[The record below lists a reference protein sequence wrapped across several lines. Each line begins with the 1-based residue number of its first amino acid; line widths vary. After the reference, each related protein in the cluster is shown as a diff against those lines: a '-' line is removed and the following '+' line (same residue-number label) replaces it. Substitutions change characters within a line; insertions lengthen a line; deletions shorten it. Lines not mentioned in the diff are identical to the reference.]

1 MVKSTAKILFYN
13 ENADS
18 IVAAAGRI
26 STTKGSALEIYDKS
40 CEKDITQNISL
51 IQKIVSSG
59 HTSVLEHVFLNL
71 AFDQVSVFVEQFIIE
86 FRLASFTVKSRRYV
100 DFGKMGYV
108 MPEFGRSGENAK
120 GMMELYQKHMEFLFG
135 EYNDLLERGIP
146 KEDARFV
153 LPYSFRSNFY
163 CTVNAREFIKIVN
176 EMIWGRGKE
185 YPEIAALGESLRKQ
199 CQEKMP
205 FLTFGGSAGQEKTSA
220 IKDLIEKESKPI
232 SCLTCRPAGR
242 MAIRAMENNGFE
254 GKESWER
261 EETSAVL
268 LNSSTNYGLE
278 EKEERERGT
287 TSVVL
292 LNSSTDAPEEAI
304 CKAAMLEAG
313 IENWQDISIREP
325 GLQKEIIRE
334 LFNHGRKRE
343 LEQVNFTVLF
353 QRVSLAGVTHL
364 VRHRMQSVV
373 IPKYISICDYGTYI
387 MPKSIVKA
395 GLKEKYEHV
404 FRETKRVLEQLEQE
418 GMEECDKI
426 YLLLSGL
433 AVPVMTTMNANE
445 LFTFIRLRTCR
456 RAQWEIADDAN
467 QLLEIL
473 RKEHPVLF
481 SLYGPSC
488 YVTGNC
494 PEGKMSCGQK
504 EKIRDFY
511 AMGE

>member
-13 ENADS
+13 DNADS

-40 CEKDITQNISL
+40 CEKDITQNINL

-108 MPEFGRSGENAK
+108 MPEFGGGGENAK
-120 GMMELYQKHMEFLFG
+120 RMMELYQKHMEFLFG
-135 EYNDLLERGIP
+135 EYNDLLEQGIP

-176 EMIWGRGKE
+176 EMVWGRGKE

-205 FLTFGGSAGQEKTSA
+205 FLTFGCSAGQEKNSA
-220 IKDLIEKESKPI
+220 IKDLIKKENKIPPF
-232 SCLTCRPAGR
+232 PAGVPS
-242 MAIRAMENNGFE
+242 MENNGLE
-254 GKESWER
+254 GRESWDR
-261 EETSAVL
+261 RK
-268 LNSSTNYGLE
+268 N
-278 EKEERERGT
+278 
-287 TSVVL
+287 SVVL

-313 IENWQDISIREP
+313 IENWQDISIKEP

-334 LFNHGRKRE
+334 ILTHGRKRE
-343 LEQVNFTVLF
+343 LEQVDFTVLF
-353 QRVSLAGVTHL
+353 QRVSLAGITHL

-373 IPKYISICDYGTYI
+373 VPKYISICDYGTYI
-387 MPKSIVKA
+387 MPESIVKA

-404 FRETKRVLEQLEQE
+404 FHKTKKIVEQLEKE
-418 GMEECDKI
+418 GMEDGDKI

-433 AVPVMTTMNANE
+433 AVPVVTTMNANE
-445 LFTFIRLRTCR
+445 LFTFIRLRTCQ

-467 QLLEIL
+467 KLLEIL
-473 RKEHPVLF
+473 RKKHPVLF

-488 YVTGNC
+488 YVTGDC

-504 EKIRDFY
+504 EKVILCY
-511 AMGE
+511 S

>member
-59 HTSVLEHVFLNL
+59 HTSVLEQVFLNL

-176 EMIWGRGKE
+176 EMVWGRGKE

-220 IKDLIEKESKPI
+220 IKDV
-232 SCLTCRPAGR
+232 
-242 MAIRAMENNGFE
+242 
-254 GKESWER
+254 
-261 EETSAVL
+261 AVL

-504 EKIRDFY
+504 EKVILCY
-511 AMGE
+511 S

>member
-1 MVKSTAKILFYN
+1 MV
-13 ENADS
+13 
-18 IVAAAGRI
+18 
-26 STTKGSALEIYDKS
+26 
-40 CEKDITQNISL
+40 
-51 IQKIVSSG
+51 
-59 HTSVLEHVFLNL
+59 
-71 AFDQVSVFVEQFIIE
+71 
-86 FRLASFTVKSRRYV
+86 
-100 DFGKMGYV
+100 
-108 MPEFGRSGENAK
+108 
-120 GMMELYQKHMEFLFG
+120 
-135 EYNDLLERGIP
+135 
-146 KEDARFV
+146 
-153 LPYSFRSNFY
+153 
-163 CTVNAREFIKIVN
+163 
-176 EMIWGRGKE
+176 WGRGKE

-220 IKDLIEKESKPI
+220 IKDV
-232 SCLTCRPAGR
+232 
-242 MAIRAMENNGFE
+242 
-254 GKESWER
+254 
-261 EETSAVL
+261 AVL

-504 EKIRDFY
+504 EKVILCY
-511 AMGE
+511 S

>member
-1 MVKSTAKILFYN
+1 
-13 ENADS
+13 
-18 IVAAAGRI
+18 
-26 STTKGSALEIYDKS
+26 
-40 CEKDITQNISL
+40 
-51 IQKIVSSG
+51 
-59 HTSVLEHVFLNL
+59 
-71 AFDQVSVFVEQFIIE
+71 
-86 FRLASFTVKSRRYV
+86 
-100 DFGKMGYV
+100 
-108 MPEFGRSGENAK
+108 
-120 GMMELYQKHMEFLFG
+120 
-135 EYNDLLERGIP
+135 
-146 KEDARFV
+146 
-153 LPYSFRSNFY
+153 
-163 CTVNAREFIKIVN
+163 
-176 EMIWGRGKE
+176 
-185 YPEIAALGESLRKQ
+185 
-199 CQEKMP
+199 MP

-220 IKDLIEKESKPI
+220 IKDV
-232 SCLTCRPAGR
+232 
-242 MAIRAMENNGFE
+242 
-254 GKESWER
+254 
-261 EETSAVL
+261 AVL

-504 EKIRDFY
+504 EKVILCY
-511 AMGE
+511 S

>member
-176 EMIWGRGKE
+176 EMVWGRGKE
-185 YPEIAALGESLRKQ
+185 YQEIAALGESLRKQ

-220 IKDLIEKESKPI
+220 IKDV
-232 SCLTCRPAGR
+232 
-242 MAIRAMENNGFE
+242 
-254 GKESWER
+254 
-261 EETSAVL
+261 AVL

-504 EKIRDFY
+504 EKVILCY
-511 AMGE
+511 S

>member
-176 EMIWGRGKE
+176 EMVWGRGKE

-220 IKDLIEKESKPI
+220 IKDV
-232 SCLTCRPAGR
+232 
-242 MAIRAMENNGFE
+242 
-254 GKESWER
+254 
-261 EETSAVL
+261 AVL

-504 EKIRDFY
+504 EKVILCY
-511 AMGE
+511 S